1 MLTLPL
7 LFRDSG
13 LITSTIILVV
23 SGLISRKT
31 CELYMQHLA
40 PDEKDIQDSVKR
52 ILKGRWYEFFC
63 LITGV
68 YLIMLNV
75 LYIVLIND
83 QLYNIIKFALAM
95 AGKHDSLAPKTEFTF
110 GMMSEQW
117 LAVITFLPLLGML
130 FIKNLGL
137 LVRMTAIGVWSVF
150 VYFIFVGYA
159 FVDNIL
165 QNQVHPNEIKL
176 FTWDIGN
183 LAGTAA
189 LAFTIHTVVA
199 PIMRTNEIQS
209 HNTRDLILSYVM
221 GTVIYAFI
229 GICGGMGI
237 QSKYSLIQIDLCVQT
252 ATPKPLL
259 TASRKTSGS
268 RSLYL

>member
-1 MLTLPL
+1 VFALVNSMIGGTMLTLPL

-13 LITSTIILVV
+13 LITSAIILVL
-23 SGLISRKT
+23 SGFISLKT
-31 CELYMQHLA
+31 CNLYMQHLA
-40 PDEKDIQDSVKR
+40 SDEKDIQDSVKR
-52 ILKGRWYEFFC
+52 ILRGRWYEFFC

-110 GMMSEQW
+110 GKMSEQW
-117 LAVITFLPLLGML
+117 LAVITYLPLLGML

-150 VYFIFVGYA
+150 IYFIFVGYA
-159 FVDNIL
+159 FVDNIN
-165 QNQVHPNEIKL
+165 QGQVHPSQLKL
-176 FTWDIGN
+176 FSWDIGN

-199 PIMRTNEIQS
+199 PIMRTNKIQS
-209 HNTRDLILSYVM
+209 NNTRDLVISYM
-221 GTVIYAFI
+221 TGTVVYAFI
-229 GICGGMGI
+229 GICGSMAI
-237 QSKYSLIQIDLCVQT
+237 ES
-252 ATPKPLL
+252 
-259 TASRKTSGS
+259 TS
-268 RSLYL
+268 